1 MKTILWGP
9 AAIDA
14 AVQGFRSTSWHLLPR
29 FFVSWIRGKSLDVR
43 RLFTPRVKPPRVAH
57 GNREGDYMFTR
68 PRSYG
73 MQARRI
79 AGRGAALTIAV
90 LLGAGSSAF
99 AGYWDTDCHALKLK
113 AATGA
118 PAGAVRTYDFE
129 GTCNV
134 GFVLDAGPR

>member
-1 MKTILWGP
+1 MQNIFLGT
-9 AAIDA
+9 AAIEA

-57 GNREGDYMFTR
+57 GNREGDYMLTR

-73 MQARRI
+73 MKARRI

-90 LLGAGSSAF
+90 LLGAGPSAF
-99 AGYWDTDCHALKLK
+99 AGDWATDGHALRLK
-113 AATGA
+113 AATAGPPGA
-118 PAGAVRTYDFE
+118 EGTYDFE
-129 GTCNV
+129 
-134 GFVLDAGPR
+134 A